1 MRQFIWVS
9 LGAAFGMVLYKSEVI
24 SWYRILDMFEFKEFH
39 MYGVI
44 GSAVVTGIIGLQIMK
59 VLQTKSSD
67 GKMIAIPKKDPS
79 LKRAL
84 IGGTFFGCGWALTGA
99 CPAPIMIHI
108 ATGTSIFI
116 IVLIFA
122 LIGAY
127 TYLKTK
133 HKLPH

>member
-1 MRQFIWVS
+1 MKQLIWLI
-9 LGAAFGMVLYKSEVI
+9 LGGFFGIVLYKSEVI
-24 SWYRILDMFEFKEFH
+24 SWYRIMNMFEFKEFH

-44 GSAVVTGIIGLQIMK
+44 GSAVLTGIIGLQIMK
-59 VLQTKSSD
+59 GANSKTSEGIKIEVK
-67 GKMIAIPKKDPS
+67 KKDPS

-108 ATGTSIFI
+108 ASGTSIFI
-116 IVLIFA
+116 IVFIFA

-133 HKLPH
+133 HRLPH